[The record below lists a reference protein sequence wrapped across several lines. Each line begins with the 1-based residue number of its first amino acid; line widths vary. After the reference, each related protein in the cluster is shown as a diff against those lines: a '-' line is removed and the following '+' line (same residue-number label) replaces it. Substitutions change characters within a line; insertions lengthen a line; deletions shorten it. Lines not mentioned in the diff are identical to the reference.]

1 MCFNCGCMD
10 PKDQMGSDDNITDE
24 TFEKAAHASHQS
36 VEEAMQN
43 TMDVLKQK
51 LGKNS

>member
-1 MCFNCGCMD
+1 MD